1 MHHKKHRYSSES
13 FVWKYFPILIILA
26 LLGTLSI
33 FLYWLITVVAP
44 VATVEA
50 NYQIKRTLVSAF
62 GVNDIRGLL
71 IPSFRI
77 SFQENSKHESGGIVI
92 PSLFLDEP
100 IVFNVD
106 PNDTPAYTA
115 ALKKGI
121 AHASS
126 TRLPDSGGIGYYFAH
141 SSSPAMVRQ
150 YNAVFYLLGKLNGG
164 ERIIVWHEGKPHHYK
179 VIEKLV
185 TIPEDVSFLEQ
196 QKYTNETIV
205 LQTCWPPGTT
215 ERRLLVFAE
224 RNEQGL

>member
-1 MHHKKHRYSSES
+1 MYHKTHRHRDSLL
-13 FVWKYFPILIILA
+13 WKYFPFLIILA

-33 FLYWLITVVAP
+33 FLYWFITVVAP

-62 GVNDIRGLL
+62 GVQDLRGLL

-77 SFQENSKHESGGIVI
+77 GIKEQSKNETGGIVI

-106 PNDTPAYTA
+106 PNNTPAYTE

-126 TRLPDSGGIGYYFAH
+126 TRLPDTGGIGYYFAH
-141 SSSPAMVRQ
+141 SSSPSMVRQ

-164 ERIIVWHEGKPHHYK
+164 EKIIVWHEGKPYHYK
-179 VIEKLV
+179 VTEKLI
-185 TIPEDVSFLEQ
+185 TIPEDVSFLEPT
-196 QKYTNETIV
+196 KYTKETIV

-224 RNEQGL
+224 RNEE